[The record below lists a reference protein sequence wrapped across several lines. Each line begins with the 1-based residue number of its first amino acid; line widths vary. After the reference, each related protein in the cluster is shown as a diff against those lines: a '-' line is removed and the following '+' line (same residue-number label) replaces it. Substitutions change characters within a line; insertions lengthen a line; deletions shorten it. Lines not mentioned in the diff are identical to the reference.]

1 MDIIDKVSIGL
12 LILLIIIINFDMYL
26 TLNKSTLIELDPME
40 WECYDLDDHDSIE
53 DCGIWIK
60 SGGVW
65 Q

>member
-40 WECYDLDDHDSIE
+40 WECYDLDDHGSIE

>member
-1 MDIIDKVSIGL
+1 MDIIDK
-12 LILLIIIINFDMYL
+12 LIISLTIILVTIICFDTHL

-40 WECYDLDDHDSIE
+40 WECYDLDDHGSIE
-53 DCGIWIK
+53 DCGIWIQ

>member
-12 LILLIIIINFDMYL
+12 LILLITIMSVDIQL
-26 TLNKSTLIELDPME
+26 ALNKPTLIELDPME
-40 WECYDLDDHDSIE
+40 WECYDLDDHDYIG